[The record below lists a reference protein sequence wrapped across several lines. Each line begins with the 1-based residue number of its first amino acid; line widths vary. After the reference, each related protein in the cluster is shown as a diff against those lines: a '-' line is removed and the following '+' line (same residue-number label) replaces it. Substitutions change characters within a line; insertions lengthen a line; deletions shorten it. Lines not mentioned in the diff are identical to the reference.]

1 MKLISMVDYVLEQEV
16 KLYED
21 ETGFL
26 NDRLV
31 NIFRYANFLKQ
42 PLELGMFI
50 PCDEDGNV
58 LEEPEKLIKALE
70 KVNQEYYDLKS
81 NHYKDNERYKWAV
94 ETITSDKKYQ
104 EYQEAKERVLFKDVS
119 ESRIAIVKNLTQGT
133 NPFDIEYFVEDL
145 FTIFKGDSP
154 TLTESAINKLN

>member
-1 MKLISMVDYVLEQEV
+1 MKLISMVDYVLKVAEEQF
-16 KLYED
+16 YGTQIYD
-21 ETGFL
+21 
-26 NDRLV
+26 
-31 NIFRYANFLKQ
+31 YANFLKQ

-104 EYQEAKERVLFKDVS
+104 EYQEAKERVLFKGCSATKQKDYYLVNHNNNIKGLQTIWLS
-119 ESRIAIVKNLTQGT
+119 WNGSKT
-133 NPFDIEYFVEDL
+133 VEDL
-145 FTIFKGDSP
+145 LKFKDEINLE
-154 TLTESAINKLN
+154 LTESAINKLN